1 MMRSSFLLCLLL
13 TWATQLRAQNVQPLS
28 ADPGRAAPVGNTSRP
43 VARGTSV
50 TLPFFDDFAQQP
62 EGMPNAEH
70 WEPRGGTLVNNRFPV
85 APPSRNVVTFDGLK
99 ANGQPYGSSSFYS
112 DTDTLTSLPIDL
124 SGLTAGSNVYL
135 SFFWQA
141 GSIVSPP
148 SAASSTRQVAFTLEF
163 LNEAG
168 QWQSIWSQRSTGR
181 RTDFAQ
187 EIVAVNDAQYLH
199 ANFRFRFHSIGNQ
212 ANTRDAWSL
221 DYLKLDRNRSA
232 ADTTYR
238 DIATS
243 APLTS
248 LLKRYASMPAV
259 QLAAAPIPADE
270 LNDQT
275 GTTINNF
282 DIGPAP
288 TPITWRGT
296 AQNLPKGPELQFLT
310 GNRSIDASA
319 RQVPITGDVR
329 TVAAALLTGGPQRI
343 RHRILLGTNE
353 TDPRTQPN
361 DSISRVT
368 ELSDYYA
375 YDDGTAEAAVSLPAL
390 TGGASTFFAYRIDL
404 NQPDQVRSVRLYPVL
419 PNAAGRA
426 ITLSVWADVNGKPAE
441 KPLASVPFTVPATA
455 PAGGFLEIPFT
466 QPVGVSG
473 TFYVGYGQASAGQ
486 FVQFGLDLNSSPPAN
501 YFFYQVRNEW
511 SAVADF
517 SGALMLRPVM
527 TGTVTAATPSRA
539 AALLTLYPNPSSG
552 IVQVK
557 GRYTHATVLDA
568 LGRTVWQQT
577 SQTNGQ
583 PTLDL
588 SGLPAGVYLMRLALP
603 DGSVAAKRLVLTR

>member
-13 TWATQLRAQNVQPLS
+13 TWATQLRAQNVKPLS
-28 ADPGRAAPVGNTSRP
+28 ADPARAVPTAKGAHS
-43 VARGTSV
+43 VARGTGV
-50 TLPFFDDFAQQP
+50 NLPFFDDFAQQP
-62 EGMPNAEH
+62 EGTPNAEH
-70 WEPRGGTLVNNRFPV
+70 WEVRGGTLVNNRFPV
-85 APPSRNVVTFDGLK
+85 APPSRNVATFDGLK
-99 ANGQPYGSSSFYS
+99 ANGQPYGNSSFYS

-135 SFFWQA
+135 NFFWQA
-141 GSIVSPP
+141 GSIVGPP

-163 LNEAG
+163 LNDAG
-168 QWQSIWSQRSTGR
+168 QWQPIWSQRSTGR
-181 RTDFAQ
+181 RTEFAQ
-187 EIVAVNDAQYLH
+187 EIVAVTEPQYLH

-259 QLAAAPIPADE
+259 QLAAAPTPADE

-296 AQNLPKGPELQFLT
+296 AQNLPTGAQLQFLT

-329 TVAAALLTGGPQRI
+329 TVAASLLTGGPQRI

-368 ELSDYYA
+368 ELTDYYA

-390 TGGASTFFAYRIDL
+390 TGGAATYFAYRIDL

-426 ITLSVWADVNGKPAE
+426 ITLSVWADENGKPAT
-441 KPLASVPFTVPATA
+441 KPLSSVPFTVPATA
-455 PAGGFLEIPFT
+455 PAGGFLDIPFA

-473 TFYVGYGQASAGQ
+473 TFYVGYGQASLGQ

-511 SAVADF
+511 SAVTDF

-527 TGTVTAATPSRA
+527 TGTVTAATAAQA
-539 AALLTLYPNPSSG
+539 AALLTLYPNPSTG
-552 IVQVK
+552 VVQVK

-577 SQTNGQ
+577 GQANGQ

-588 SGLPAGVYLMRLALP
+588 SGLPAGVYMMRLALP
-603 DGSVAAKRLVLTR
+603 DGSLATKRLVLTR